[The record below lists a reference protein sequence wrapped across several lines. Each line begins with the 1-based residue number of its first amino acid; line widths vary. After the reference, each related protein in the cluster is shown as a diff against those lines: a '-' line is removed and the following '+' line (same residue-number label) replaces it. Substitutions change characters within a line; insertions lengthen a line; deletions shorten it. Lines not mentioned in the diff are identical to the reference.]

1 MTHTTQPKVLALDL
15 EGTLISN
22 AMSQYVRPG
31 LFDFLTQC
39 HALFERVVM
48 FTTVKEPLFRDIAQR
63 LVGEGSA
70 PAWFSDIEYVTWEG
84 KTKDL
89 GFVPDA
95 DVQEIV
101 LLDDYKGYIHPGQES
116 QWLEISC
123 FDPSD
128 ETDDAL
134 VSTLGMLERMRPQ
147 PTKFCLR
154 PTA

>member
-1 MTHTTQPKVLALDL
+1 MTHATQPKVLALDL

-48 FTTVKEPLFRDIAQR
+48 FTTVKEPLFREIAQR
-63 LVGEGSA
+63 LAGEGSA
-70 PAWFSDIEYVTWEG
+70 PAWFADIEYVAWEG

-101 LLDDYKGYIHPGQES
+101 LLDDYKGYIHPGQEP

-128 ETDDAL
+128 GTDDAL
-134 VSTLGMLERMRPQ
+134 TGTLTVLEEMLSA
-147 PTKFCLR
+147 PTQYV
-154 PTA
+154 PTPAP